1 MPRVPRTAASG
12 EVPDVLERVRACS
25 ENRAAEA
32 ATDAA
37 PMIAFVLTLSLA
49 GNLVLGIWV
58 FIASNDRNSAERGLE
73 DQRQQNLRLRRELAV
88 RVPRR

>member
-1 MPRVPRTAASG
+1 MSGLSRTASAR
-12 EVPDVLERVRACS
+12 EVSDVLEPVRACP

-32 ATDAA
+32 ATDAT
-37 PMIAFVLTLSLA
+37 PMMFFVLTLSLA
-49 GNLVLGIWV
+49 SNLVLGVWV